1 MDKKNS
7 VTFIKIDVLE
17 NFRFWHKFAK
27 THSMAQVGEEVMA
40 QADALMFEDES
51 NERASSLL
59 AEAREFTAKKRMAG
73 ALGGQKRAINA
84 GQNVKTLPLPQRQY
98 TKTAY
103 PTKDELYDFA
113 QENNLADGI
122 ARQFYEINESRGWK
136 HRNGQPI
143 SNWKGALINFS
154 KTMIKNKTTKDNGG
168 K

>member
-7 VTFIKIDVLE
+7 VSFIKIDVLE

-27 THSMAQVGEEVMA
+27 NHSMLEVGKEVLA
-40 QADALMFEDES
+40 QADALMYEDES

-59 AEAREFTAKKRMAG
+59 AEARAFSEKKRMAG

-84 GQNVKTLPLPQRQY
+84 GQNVKTLPQRQT

-154 KTMIKNKTTKDNGG
+154 KRMSNDSE
-168 K
+168 

>member
-27 THSMAQVGEEVMA
+27 THSMAQVGEEDMA
-40 QADALMFEDES
+40 QADALMYEDES

-59 AEAREFTAKKRMAG
+59 AEARAFSEKKRMAG

-84 GQNVKTLPLPQRQY
+84 GQNVKTPPKRQT

-103 PTKDELYDFA
+103 PSKDELYDFA
-113 QENNLADGI
+113 EEQFIDDGI
-122 ARQFYEINESRGWK
+122 ARQFWEICESRNWCDK
-136 HRNGQPI
+136 NGKKI
-143 SNWKGALINFS
+143 VSWKGALINFS
-154 KTMIKNKTTKDNGG
+154 KTMEEK
-168 K
+168 

>member
-27 THSMAQVGEEVMA
+27 NHSMAQVGEEVMA
-40 QADALMFEDES
+40 QADALMYEDES

-59 AEAREFTAKKRMAG
+59 AEARAFSEKKRMAG

-84 GQNVKTLPLPQRQY
+84 GQNVKTTPQRQIS
-98 TKTAY
+98 KTAY

-143 SNWKGALINFS
+143 SNWKGALINF
-154 KTMIKNKTTKDNGG
+154 NKRMSNDSE
-168 K
+168 